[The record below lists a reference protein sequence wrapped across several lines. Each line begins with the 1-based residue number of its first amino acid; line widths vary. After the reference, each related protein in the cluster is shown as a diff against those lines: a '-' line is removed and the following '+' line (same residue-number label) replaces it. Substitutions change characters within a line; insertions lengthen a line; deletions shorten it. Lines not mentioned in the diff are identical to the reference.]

1 MATSTLT
8 RRLAKIA
15 KQSGAPKG
23 TKPAMFDAFLKA
35 AAPQIRS
42 AFRARYDDEAVFD
55 VLGDFFCLA
64 QKVDTEI
71 PLVEVSTTEHATFI
85 KSQMPDQAFIVDTV
99 LLTLRTALATCQA
112 STSCSGWVEM
122 RRASSHLW
130 MILPAHWRA

>member
-42 AFRARYDDEAVFD
+42 AFRARHDDEAVFD
-55 VLGDFFCLA
+55 VLGNKMLVPIESPCVNPREARSDFKLLA
-64 QKVDTEI
+64 
-71 PLVEVSTTEHATFI
+71 
-85 KSQMPDQAFIVDTV
+85 
-99 LLTLRTALATCQA
+99 R
-112 STSCSGWVEM
+112 
-122 RRASSHLW
+122 RRAVDLEPQL
-130 MILPAHWRA
+130 LPLLRREESV